1 MVKRTG
7 GALLLAVNID
17 RNAPQPVGSQ
27 LLAALRRLVVG
38 GALGPG
44 ERLPATRTLAREL
57 GVSRNTVVEAFERLA
72 AEGLVDSRVGAGT
85 YVTET
90 LRRTPP
96 RGHPTGAVDKT
107 AGPVAGRPRVAR
119 QLERSSTLF
128 ARRLP
133 HPPRAFTTSMPAF
146 DAFPLAQWARQVAKH
161 WRAHRSVVLGYG
173 DPHGYYPLRRAVAAH
188 LKTNRGVT
196 CEPEQVFIV
205 AGAQHAFQVIADVL
219 LDPGDKVWF
228 ENPGA
233 MGARN
238 ALLARGADVVPVPV
252 DAEGISVD
260 AGLAAA
266 PEFKLAFVTP
276 SHQHPLGVTM
286 SLARRLALLAA
297 AEAADAYI
305 IEDDYDGEFCYGT
318 RPLPA
323 LRSIDARERV
333 IYVGTFSKSLFPALR
348 LGYFVCPAPLVPLV
362 GQVSSAYLQEVAS
375 NPQAVVADFIDEG
388 HFATHLRRMRR
399 LYAERHQV
407 LLDCAR
413 AELAGRLDV
422 RPTDSGLHTIG
433 LVADGIDEEALTRAA
448 ADQEVTVA
456 PIGRF
461 CLAPIDTRGVVLGFS
476 GVTPTEIRAATKRL
490 ARAFDTVS
498 P

>member
-1 MVKRTG
+1 MVAGTSPWTVSTIARHDWPSPKVHFRSFSGPITREETMVKRTG

-17 RNAPQPVGSQ
+17 RDSSLPVGSQ
-27 LLAALRRLVVG
+27 LLAALRSLIVG

-57 GVSRNTVVEAFERLA
+57 GVSRNTVVDAFERLA

-90 LRRTPP
+90 LRRTAP
-96 RGHPTGAVDKT
+96 RGRPPGAVDKS

-196 CEPEQVFIV
+196 CESEQVFIV

-228 ENPGA
+228 
-233 MGARN
+233 
-238 ALLARGADVVPVPV
+238 
-252 DAEGISVD
+252 
-260 AGLAAA
+260 
-266 PEFKLAFVTP
+266 
-276 SHQHPLGVTM
+276 
-286 SLARRLALLAA
+286 
-297 AEAADAYI
+297 
-305 IEDDYDGEFCYGT
+305 
-318 RPLPA
+318 
-323 LRSIDARERV
+323 
-333 IYVGTFSKSLFPALR
+333 
-348 LGYFVCPAPLVPLV
+348 
-362 GQVSSAYLQEVAS
+362 
-375 NPQAVVADFIDEG
+375 
-388 HFATHLRRMRR
+388 
-399 LYAERHQV
+399 
-407 LLDCAR
+407 
-413 AELAGRLDV
+413 
-422 RPTDSGLHTIG
+422 
-433 LVADGIDEEALTRAA
+433 
-448 ADQEVTVA
+448 
-456 PIGRF
+456 
-461 CLAPIDTRGVVLGFS
+461 
-476 GVTPTEIRAATKRL
+476 
-490 ARAFDTVS
+490 
-498 P
+498 

>member
-128 ARRLP
+128 AERLP
-133 HPPRAFTTSMPAF
+133 HPPRAFTNV
-146 DAFPLAQWARQVAKH
+146 DA
-161 WRAHRSVVLGYG
+161 G
-173 DPHGYYPLRRAVAAH
+173 LRR
-188 LKTNRGVT
+188 L
-196 CEPEQVFIV
+196 P
-205 AGAQHAFQVIADVL
+205 AGAVGAPGRQALARPSQRGARLRRPARLLPAAPRGGGAPEDQPRRNLRARAGLHRRRRAARLQVIADVL

-448 ADQEVTVA
+448 ADREVTVA
-456 PIGRF
+456 PSAASAS
-461 CLAPIDTRGVVLGFS
+461 LPS
-476 GVTPTEIRAATKRL
+476 TPAASCS
-490 ARAFDTVS
+490 ASAA
-498 P
+498 